1 MKNLFLKIFTR
12 LLAIP
17 RILIYRYFNL
27 NKFHESTFLQKP
39 YCGIVVKYLNKRSI
53 RNNALEI
60 GCGTGDILL
69 NLNFKFLN
77 GYDKYDKALKVI
89 NLNNNFKLFRKKNL
103 VTKNFDFS
111 DKDSNIEGIY
121 DVVILCNFTFKFT
134 EEFLKNKVEQIY
146 QNNLNEGGEL
156 IIDVIKLNPYYV
168 SRIKEKSYE
177 KRNNFATLHNIDF
190 LNNDLKG
197 KKIFLGQQYLYPFKK
212 ASFSK
217 YKREVFSI
225 KKI

>member
-1 MKNLFLKIFTR
+1 M
-12 LLAIP
+12 
-17 RILIYRYFNL
+17 YRYFNL

-69 NLNFKFLN
+69 NLNFQFLN
-77 GYDKYDKALKVI
+77 GYDKNNKVLKVI
-89 NLNNNFKLFRKKNL
+89 KLNNNLKLFRKKNL

-121 DVVILCNFTFKFT
+121 DVVILCNFTHKFT

-156 IIDVIKLNPYYV
+156 IIDVLNLNPYYL
-168 SRIKEKSYE
+168 SRRKEKSYE
-177 KRNNFATLHNIDF
+177 KGNIFETLHNIDF

>member
-17 RILIYRYFNL
+17 RVIISRYFNL

-39 YCGIVVKYLNKRSI
+39 YCGIVVNYLNKRSI

-77 GYDKYDKALKVI
+77 GYDKYDKALEVI
-89 NLNNNFKLFRKKNL
+89 NFNNNLKFFRKKNL
-103 VTKNFDFS
+103 VTKNFDFNS
-111 DKDSNIEGIY
+111 KSNNIEGIY

-134 EEFLKNKVEQIY
+134 EEFLKQKVELIY
-146 QNNLNEGGEL
+146 QNNLSEGGEL
-156 IIDVIKLNPYYV
+156 IIDVIKLNPHYIP
-168 SRIKEKSYE
+168 RIKEKSYE
-177 KRNNFATLHNIDF
+177 KKNNFGTLHNIDF
-190 LNNDLKG
+190 LNNDIKG
-197 KKIFLGQQYLYPFKK
+197 HKIFLGQQYLYPFKK